1 MMMKQIVA
9 VTAMNLRSLPQRMG
23 TAWVIVIGIAVTV
36 AVMVSVLAMAEGF
49 TKTLKGTA
57 RTDRAIVLRSGSEG
71 ELAST
76 ISRENTQTIMDA
88 PGVRKDAAG
97 RPIASWTM
105 AARPQTPSRH
115 SPRLTAKP
123 WIRTCSSSRRR
134 RSRVGIVRGVWI
146 WSASGRWAS
155 ASS

>member
-97 RPIASWTM
+97 RPIAS
-105 AARPQTPSRH
+105 AEAVVIV
-115 SPRLTAKP
+115 A
-123 WIRTCSSSRRR
+123 SRREA
-134 RSRVGIVRGVWI
+134 G
-146 WSASGRWAS
+146 ASGKPGCRRPG
-155 ASS
+155 